1 MAEASR
7 PVVERLEGRENL
19 FNFIRVV
26 LASLVI
32 LSHAPQLMDGDAH
45 RELLMIA
52 TRGNY
57 GFGAFAV
64 DCFFIISG
72 LLITHSWM
80 RSRGLPDYLR
90 KRFLRIFPG
99 FIAACLLSA
108 FVVGF
113 LGAASRGDY
122 FHSLGIVAPI
132 RDAVTLRGPVTPP
145 VFQRLPHALVNGS
158 LWTIRYEFL
167 CYVLLALLGLAG
179 LVKRKWPVLV
189 LFLVTYITYAA
200 MNAMGVQE
208 LHPKLWLGFLGR
220 AEQWPRFLTFF
231 LAGSV
236 LYLYRDI
243 LPFNRKYALTA
254 TGIVLLTM
262 FVVHWYPFVFP
273 VVGTYALVALALY
286 PAKRLQHFGERMDLS
301 YGIYLYGWPV
311 QILLVW
317 YLGRNMDPFFLF
329 ALTLALTIPFAMASW
344 FLVEKPFIKLKRR
357 PAATAAAKERQ

>member
-1 MAEASR
+1 LAETSR

-19 FNFIRVV
+19 FNFMRVV

-32 LSHAPQLMDGDAH
+32 LSHAPQLMDGDEH
-45 RELLMIA
+45 RELLMMA
-52 TRGNY
+52 TRGNN
-57 GFGAFAV
+57 GFGEFAV

-72 LLITHSWM
+72 LLITHSWV
-80 RSRGLPDYLR
+80 RSRDLTDYLR
-90 KRFLRIFPG
+90 KRCLRILPG
-99 FIAACLLSA
+99 FIVASLVSA
-108 FVVGF
+108 FIVGA
-113 LGAASRGDY
+113 LGAAHPGDY
-122 FHSLGIVAPI
+122 FHSLGVVGPV

-145 VFQRLPHALVNGS
+145 VFQGLPHALVNGS

-167 CYVLLALLGLAG
+167 CYVLLALLGIAG
-179 LVKRKWPVLV
+179 LVNRKWPVLV
-189 LFLVTYITYAA
+189 LFLLCFAGYAA
-200 MNAMGVQE
+200 LHAMGIQE
-208 LHPKLWLGFLGR
+208 LHPKIWLGFLGR

-243 LPFNRKYALTA
+243 LPFNRKFALAA

-286 PAKRLQHFGERMDLS
+286 PAKRLQRFGERMDLS

-317 YLGRNMDPFFLF
+317 YKGRNMDPFFLF
-329 ALTLALTIPFAMASW
+329 ALTLLLTIPFAMASW

-357 PAATAAAKERQ
+357 PAAAPVVKEKP